1 MLAHPVNILPLASA
15 NYELDLLAEETYTTL
30 NLAVYHACT
39 VSQWCK
45 TQEQRPPSPP
55 PSHPQRPCIVP
66 EYRLG
71 DSTVLKLLDFFLF
84 FRVFCRSPCKPSHG
98 NVPVPLLE

>member
-1 MLAHPVNILPLASA
+1 MQTHTDTDTHTLAHLVNITPLASA
-15 NYELDLLAEETYTTL
+15 NYELDLLSEEVYTTL

-45 TQEQRPPSPP
+45 TQQQRPP
-55 PSHPQRPCIVP
+55 HPQRPCIVP

-71 DSTVLKLLDFFLF
+71 DSTVWKRLGFFLF
-84 FRVFCRSPCKPSHG
+84 SCVFCRR
-98 NVPVPLLE
+98 PV